1 MDLFIY
7 LKKKENRI
15 SNRKKK
21 YKKIENDAEAFTWFN
36 CWAFSLFFFTI
47 LFPIYKLV
55 SSNFCCKV
63 ERHTQQKNKGG
74 RCSIFFLNRWFLW
87 HHVLSNLNKFHY
99 SNDKTDLVRASQCY
113 ARNCMEKMRCSLNT
127 SSNSIRN
134 VDSTCDGHLS
144 AHTRKKEK
152 KKKDPSSKKKK
163 KKKSRGTP
171 SLDVWS
177 IRDEPSSLRKEKN
190 VPSGYS

>member
-1 MDLFIY
+1 MIQLLSIFPP
-7 LKKKENRI
+7 
-15 SNRKKK
+15 
-21 YKKIENDAEAFTWFN
+21 
-36 CWAFSLFFFTI
+36 FFFST
-47 LFPIYKLV
+47 YKLA
-55 SSNFCCKV
+55 SSNFCCRV

-74 RCSIFFLNRWFLW
+74 GCSIFFLNRWFLW

-152 KKKDPSSKKKK
+152 KKK
-163 KKKSRGTP
+163 SRGTP

-177 IRDEPSSLRKEKN
+177 IRDEPSSLRKRKEKN

>member
-7 LKKKENRI
+7 PKKENRI
-15 SNRKKK
+15 SNRKKLRTMPMLLRDS
-21 YKKIENDAEAFTWFN
+21 IVEHFP
-36 CWAFSLFFFTI
+36 LFFFST
-47 LFPIYKLV
+47 YKLA
-55 SSNFCCKV
+55 SSNFCCRV

-74 RCSIFFLNRWFLW
+74 GCSIFFLNRWFLW

-144 AHTRKKEK
+144 AHTRKKGK
-152 KKKDPSSKKKK
+152 KKKIHRPKKKK
-163 KKKSRGTP
+163 KRK
-171 SLDVWS
+171 VE
-177 IRDEPSSLRKEKN
+177 EPPRWTCDQYGMN
-190 VPSGYS
+190 RAA

>member
-1 MDLFIY
+1 MIQLLSIFP
-7 LKKKENRI
+7 
-15 SNRKKK
+15 
-21 YKKIENDAEAFTWFN
+21 
-36 CWAFSLFFFTI
+36 FFFFST
-47 LFPIYKLV
+47 YKLA
-55 SSNFCCKV
+55 SSNFCCRV

-74 RCSIFFLNRWFLW
+74 GCSIFFLNRWFLW

-127 SSNSIRN
+127 SSNSIRKCRLN
-134 VDSTCDGHLS
+134 LRRPSERTHKKE
-144 AHTRKKEK
+144 RKKKIHRQK
-152 KKKDPSSKKKK
+152 KKR
-163 KKKSRGTP
+163 KSRGTP